1 MAPPMAETQE
11 YWITVQFR
19 EVLINYVIL
28 TMSKDFSS
36 DSQLQHEK
44 LILS

>member
-28 TMSKDFSS
+28 TMS
-36 DSQLQHEK
+36 EK
-44 LILS
+44 TSVQIPNFNMKN